1 MLGFRTRISNAVGVD
16 WKGGPLTDRRKR
28 SSVMLSGA
36 KHLQYLFQNKEMQI
50 LRSAQDDSSGD
61 LSLDL

>member
-1 MLGFRTRISNAVGVD
+1 
-16 WKGGPLTDRRKR
+16 
-28 SSVMLSGA
+28 MLSGA

-61 LSLDL
+61 LCLDL